1 MAARSVSEPPIRIV
15 IADDHWV
22 VREGLRM
29 YLERDPGFEIVGEA
43 EDGQQAVAL
52 VSERHPDVVLMD
64 LLMPVMDG
72 VAAIE
77 AIRRTSP
84 GVEVVALT
92 SVVDDEQVVAAVR
105 AGAIGYVL
113 KDAHGLELKEAIRA
127 AADGRV
133 HLAPEAAV
141 RLLREVRTAERSD
154 RLTERET
161 DVLRLI
167 GLGLSNKEIARR
179 LNIGEGTVK
188 THVSN
193 LLNKLG
199 LQSRTQAALQAVRL
213 GLVREDEV
221 GAADAPM

>member
-1 MAARSVSEPPIRIV
+1 MSAQVGGERPIRII

-29 YLERDPGFEIVGEA
+29 YLGRDPGFEIVGEA
-43 EDGQQAVAL
+43 EDGQQAVQLAA
-52 VSERHPDVVLMD
+52 ERQPDVILMD

-72 VAAIE
+72 ITAIRTIRREVPAIE
-77 AIRRTSP
+77 I
-84 GVEVVALT
+84 VALT
-92 SVVDDEQVVAAVR
+92 SVLEDEQVVAAVR

-133 HLAPEAAV
+133 HLAPEAAA
-141 RLLREVRTAERSD
+141 RLLREVRTPDRPD

-161 DVLRLI
+161 DVLQLI
-167 GLGLSNKEIARR
+167 SIGLSNKEIARR

-188 THVSN
+188 THVSSV
-193 LLNKLG
+193 LNKLG
-199 LQSRTQAALQAVRL
+199 LQSRTQAALHAVRL
-213 GLVREDEV
+213 GLVRPEEV
-221 GAADAPM
+221 GMA

>member
-1 MAARSVSEPPIRIV
+1 MSAQVEGERPIRII

-29 YLERDPGFEIVGEA
+29 YLGRDPGFEIVGEA
-43 EDGQQAVAL
+43 EDGQQAVQLAA
-52 VSERHPDVVLMD
+52 ERQPDVILMD

-72 VAAIE
+72 ITAIRTIRRDVPAIE
-77 AIRRTSP
+77 I
-84 GVEVVALT
+84 VALT
-92 SVVDDEQVVAAVR
+92 SVLEDEQVVAAVR

-133 HLAPEAAV
+133 HLAPEAAA
-141 RLLREVRTAERSD
+141 RLLREVRTPDRPD

-167 GLGLSNKEIARR
+167 SIGLSNKEIARR

-188 THVSN
+188 THVSSV
-193 LLNKLG
+193 LNKLG
-199 LQSRTQAALQAVRL
+199 LQSRTQAALHAVRL
-213 GLVREDEV
+213 GLVRPEEV
-221 GAADAPM
+221 GMA

>member
-1 MAARSVSEPPIRIV
+1 MSAHVGGERPIRLV

-29 YLERDPGFEIVGEA
+29 YLGRDPAFEVVGEA
-43 EDGQQAVAL
+43 EDGQQAVRLAA
-52 VSERHPDVVLMD
+52 ERHPDVVLMD

-72 VAAIE
+72 IAAIE
-77 AIRRTSP
+77 AIRRDVP

-92 SVVDDEQVVAAVR
+92 SVLDDEQVVAAVR

-113 KDAHGLELKEAIRA
+113 KDAHGLELKDAIRA
-127 AADGRV
+127 ASDGRV
-133 HLAPEAAV
+133 HLSPEAAA
-141 RLLREVRTAERSD
+141 RLLREVRAPDRPD

-167 GLGLSNKEIARR
+167 SVGLSNKEVARR

-188 THVSN
+188 THVSSV
-193 LLNKLG
+193 LNKLG
-199 LQSRTQAALQAVRL
+199 LQSRTQAALHAVRL
-213 GLVREDEV
+213 GLVRPEEI
-221 GAADAPM
+221 GTA

>member
-1 MAARSVSEPPIRIV
+1 MAARSDSKSPIRIV

-43 EDGQQAVAL
+43 EDGRQAVAQAA
-52 VSERHPDVVLMD
+52 ERHPDVVLMD

-77 AIRRTSP
+77 AIRRDSP

-92 SVVDDEQVVAAVR
+92 SVVEDEQVVAAVR
-105 AGAIGYVL
+105 AGAIGYLL
-113 KDAHGLELKEAIRA
+113 KDARGLELKEAIRA
-127 AADGRV
+127 AAEGRV
-133 HLAPEAAV
+133 HLAPQAAA
-141 RLLREVRTAERSD
+141 RLLREVRTPERSD

-167 GLGLSNKEIARR
+167 SVGLSNKEIARR

-193 LLNKLG
+193 VLNKLG
-199 LQSRTQAALQAVRL
+199 LQSRTQAALHAVRL
-213 GLVREDEV
+213 GLVREEEV
-221 GAADAPM
+221 GTA

>member
-1 MAARSVSEPPIRIV
+1 MSAQVEGERPIRII

-29 YLERDPGFEIVGEA
+29 YLGRDPGFEIVGEA
-43 EDGQQAVAL
+43 EDGQQAVQLAA
-52 VSERHPDVVLMD
+52 ERQPDVILMD

-72 VAAIE
+72 ITAIRTIRRDEPAIE
-77 AIRRTSP
+77 I
-84 GVEVVALT
+84 VALT
-92 SVVDDEQVVAAVR
+92 SVLEDEQVVAAVR

-133 HLAPEAAV
+133 HLAPEAAA
-141 RLLREVRTAERSD
+141 RLLREVRTPDRPD

-167 GLGLSNKEIARR
+167 SIGLSNKEIARR

-188 THVSN
+188 THVSSV
-193 LLNKLG
+193 LNKLG
-199 LQSRTQAALQAVRL
+199 LQSRTQAALHAVRL
-213 GLVREDEV
+213 GLVRPEEV
-221 GAADAPM
+221 GMA

>member
-1 MAARSVSEPPIRIV
+1 MSARVEGERPIRII

-29 YLERDPGFEIVGEA
+29 YLGRDPSFEFVGEA
-43 EDGQQAVAL
+43 EDGQQAVQLAA
-52 VSERHPDVVLMD
+52 ERQPDVILMD

-72 VAAIE
+72 ITAIQT
-77 AIRRTSP
+77 IRRDVP
-84 GVEVVALT
+84 GVEIVALT
-92 SVVDDEQVVAAVR
+92 SVLDDEQVVAAVR

-133 HLAPEAAV
+133 HLASEAAA
-141 RLLREVRTAERSD
+141 RLLREVRTPDRPE

-167 GLGLSNKEIARR
+167 SIGLSNKEVARR

-188 THVSN
+188 THVSSV
-193 LLNKLG
+193 LNKLG
-199 LQSRTQAALQAVRL
+199 LQSRTQAALYAVRL
-213 GLVREDEV
+213 GLVRPEEV
-221 GAADAPM
+221 GTA

>member
-1 MAARSVSEPPIRIV
+1 MAAADSGERPIRIV

-29 YLERDPGFEIVGEA
+29 YLGRDPGFEVVGEA
-43 EDGQQAVAL
+43 EDGRQAVGLAL
-52 VSERHPDVVLMD
+52 EHHPDVVLMD

-72 VAAIE
+72 ITAIE
-77 AIRRTSP
+77 TIRRDAP
-84 GVEVVALT
+84 GIEVVALT
-92 SVVDDEQVVAAVR
+92 SVIDDEQVVAAVR

-113 KDAHGLELKEAIRA
+113 KDAHGLELKQAIRA

-141 RLLREVRTAERSD
+141 RLLREVRTPDRPE

-167 GLGLSNKEIARR
+167 SIGLSNKEAARR

-188 THVSN
+188 THVSSV
-193 LLNKLG
+193 LNKLG
-199 LQSRTQAALQAVRL
+199 LQGRTQAALHAVRL
-213 GLVREDEV
+213 GLVTPGEV
-221 GAADAPM
+221 GSA

>member
-1 MAARSVSEPPIRIV
+1 MSTQVGGERPIRII

-29 YLERDPGFEIVGEA
+29 YLGRDPGFEIVGEA
-43 EDGQQAVAL
+43 EDGQQAVQLAA
-52 VSERHPDVVLMD
+52 ERQPDVILMD

-72 VAAIE
+72 ITAIRTIRRDVPAIE
-77 AIRRTSP
+77 I
-84 GVEVVALT
+84 VALT
-92 SVVDDEQVVAAVR
+92 SVLEDEQVVAAVR

-133 HLAPEAAV
+133 HLAPEAAA
-141 RLLREVRTAERSD
+141 RLLREVRTPDRPD

-167 GLGLSNKEIARR
+167 SIGLSNKEIARR

-188 THVSN
+188 THVSSV
-193 LLNKLG
+193 LNKLG
-199 LQSRTQAALQAVRL
+199 LQSRTQAALHAVRL
-213 GLVREDEV
+213 GLVRPEEV
-221 GAADAPM
+221 GMA

>member
-1 MAARSVSEPPIRIV
+1 MAARSASEPPIRIV

-29 YLERDPGFEIVGEA
+29 YLERDPGLEIVGEA
-43 EDGQQAVAL
+43 EDGRQAVAL
-52 VSERHPDVVLMD
+52 AAERRPDVVLMD

-77 AIRRTSP
+77 AIRRDSP

-92 SVVDDEQVVAAVR
+92 SVIDDEQVVAAVR
-105 AGAIGYVL
+105 AGAIGYLL
-113 KDAHGLELKEAIRA
+113 KDAHGPELKEAIRA

-133 HLAPEAAV
+133 HLAPQAAA
-141 RLLREVRTAERSD
+141 RLLREVRTPDRSE

-167 GLGLSNKEIARR
+167 SLGLSNKEIARR
-179 LNIGEGTVK
+179 LGIGEGTVK

-193 LLNKLG
+193 VLNKLG

-221 GAADAPM
+221 GTA

>member
-1 MAARSVSEPPIRIV
+1 MSAQVEGERPIRII

-29 YLERDPGFEIVGEA
+29 YLGRDPGFEIVGEA
-43 EDGQQAVAL
+43 EDGQQAVQLAA
-52 VSERHPDVVLMD
+52 ERQPDVILMD

-72 VAAIE
+72 ITAIRTIRREVPAIE
-77 AIRRTSP
+77 I
-84 GVEVVALT
+84 VALT
-92 SVVDDEQVVAAVR
+92 SVLEDEQVVAAVR

-133 HLAPEAAV
+133 HLAPEAAA
-141 RLLREVRTAERSD
+141 RLLREVRTPDRPD

-167 GLGLSNKEIARR
+167 SIGLSNKEIARR

-188 THVSN
+188 THVSSV
-193 LLNKLG
+193 LNKLG
-199 LQSRTQAALQAVRL
+199 LQSRTQAALHAVRL
-213 GLVREDEV
+213 GLVRPEEV
-221 GAADAPM
+221 GMA

>member
-1 MAARSVSEPPIRIV
+1 MAASSASEPPIRVV

-29 YLERDPGFEIVGEA
+29 YLERDPGFEMVGEA
-43 EDGQQAVAL
+43 EDGQQAVRVVA
-52 VSERHPDVVLMD
+52 ERQPDVVLMD

-72 VAAIE
+72 ISAIE
-77 AIRRTSP
+77 QIRRESP
-84 GVEVVALT
+84 DVEVVALT
-92 SVVDDEQVVAAVR
+92 SVLDDEQVVAAVR

-113 KDAHGLELKEAIRA
+113 KDAHGLELKTAIRA

-133 HLAPEAAV
+133 YLSPEAAA
-141 RLLREVRTAERSD
+141 RLLHEVRTPERPD

-167 GLGLSNKEIARR
+167 SLGLSNKQIARR

-193 LLNKLG
+193 VLNKLG
-199 LQSRTQAALQAVRL
+199 LQSRTQAALHAVRL
-213 GLVREDEV
+213 GLVSQAEV
-221 GAADAPM
+221 GTSRGSS

>member
-1 MAARSVSEPPIRIV
+1 MSAQVEGERPIRII

-29 YLERDPGFEIVGEA
+29 YLGRDPGFEIVGEA
-43 EDGQQAVAL
+43 EDGQQAVQLAA
-52 VSERHPDVVLMD
+52 ERQPDVILMD

-72 VAAIE
+72 ITAIRTIRREVPAIE
-77 AIRRTSP
+77 I
-84 GVEVVALT
+84 VALT
-92 SVVDDEQVVAAVR
+92 SVLEDEQVVAAVR

-133 HLAPEAAV
+133 HLAPEAAA
-141 RLLREVRTAERSD
+141 RLLREVRTPDRPD

-161 DVLRLI
+161 DVLQLI
-167 GLGLSNKEIARR
+167 SIGLSNKEIARR

-188 THVSN
+188 THVSSV
-193 LLNKLG
+193 LNKLG
-199 LQSRTQAALQAVRL
+199 LQSRTQAALHAVRL
-213 GLVREDEV
+213 GLVRPEEV
-221 GAADAPM
+221 GMA

>member
-1 MAARSVSEPPIRIV
+1 MSAHVGGERPIRLV

-29 YLERDPGFEIVGEA
+29 YLGRDPAFEVVGEA
-43 EDGQQAVAL
+43 EDGQQAVRLAA
-52 VSERHPDVVLMD
+52 ERHPDVVLMD

-72 VAAIE
+72 IAAIE
-77 AIRRTSP
+77 AIRRDVP

-92 SVVDDEQVVAAVR
+92 SVLDDEQVVAAVR

-113 KDAHGLELKEAIRA
+113 KDAHGLELKDAIRA
-127 AADGRV
+127 ASDGRV
-133 HLAPEAAV
+133 HLSPEAAA
-141 RLLREVRTAERSD
+141 RLLREVRTPDRPD

-167 GLGLSNKEIARR
+167 SVGLSNKEVARR

-188 THVSN
+188 THVSSV
-193 LLNKLG
+193 LNKLG
-199 LQSRTQAALQAVRL
+199 LQSRTQAALHAVRL
-213 GLVREDEV
+213 GLVRPEEV
-221 GAADAPM
+221 GTA

>member
-1 MAARSVSEPPIRIV
+1 MSAQVEGERPIRII

-29 YLERDPGFEIVGEA
+29 YLGRDPGFEIVGEA
-43 EDGQQAVAL
+43 EDGQQAVQLAA
-52 VSERHPDVVLMD
+52 ERQPDVILMD

-72 VAAIE
+72 ITAIRTIRRDVPAIE
-77 AIRRTSP
+77 I
-84 GVEVVALT
+84 VALT
-92 SVVDDEQVVAAVR
+92 SVLEDEQVVAAVR

-133 HLAPEAAV
+133 HLAPEAAA
-141 RLLREVRTAERSD
+141 RLLREVRTPDRPD

-161 DVLRLI
+161 DVLQLI
-167 GLGLSNKEIARR
+167 SIGLSNKEIARR

-188 THVSN
+188 THVSSV
-193 LLNKLG
+193 LNKLG
-199 LQSRTQAALQAVRL
+199 LQSRTQAALHAVRL
-213 GLVREDEV
+213 GLVRPEEV
-221 GAADAPM
+221 GMA